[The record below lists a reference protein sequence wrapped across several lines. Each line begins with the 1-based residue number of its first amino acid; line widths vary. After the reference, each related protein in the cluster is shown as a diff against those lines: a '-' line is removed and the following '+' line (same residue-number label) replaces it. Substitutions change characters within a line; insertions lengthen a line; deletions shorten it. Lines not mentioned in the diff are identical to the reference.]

1 MPHSLVSV
9 SLDDFVVSRPPF
21 MEESHPLFNPLAT
34 ARWRPFALKHFSH
47 EHEKLSLLIISS
59 PSIQLLLSHYSTANY
74 ACVEL

>member
-21 MEESHPLFNPLAT
+21 MEESHPFSTHWPQPAG
-34 ARWRPFALKHFSH
+34 WPFALKHFSH